1 MSCTDLKK
9 IHMAYIYATATGKG
23 IRMAYIYAIRRER
36 VKMRFETFWIYS
48 DQKKLTKIFDL
59 VIFSLFWAFWPKND

>member
-36 VKMRFETFWIYS
+36 VKRILAPLNLKPHKAT
-48 DQKKLTKIFDL
+48 
-59 VIFSLFWAFWPKND
+59 VIC